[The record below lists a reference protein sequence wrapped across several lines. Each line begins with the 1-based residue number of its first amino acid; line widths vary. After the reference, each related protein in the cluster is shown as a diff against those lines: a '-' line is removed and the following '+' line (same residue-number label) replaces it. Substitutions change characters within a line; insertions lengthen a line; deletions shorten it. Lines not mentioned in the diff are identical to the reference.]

1 MVELI
6 KEFPLS
12 DIGGQMMEEKIR
24 KVAYTKQEVNIMID
38 RAVKVAVEE
47 ARRIDAESMRKH
59 NRDATVIS
67 MILGFTALALFVDGL
82 LRLLGIIP
90 PFMQIDIDVLDKI
103 VERVENDVIDKV
115 RQVPIQKILQS
126 GFRWMV
132 LIFVVCWVITLV
144 YAVRLMYSLYSTTDY
159 GVIEGKKV
167 IRKIPH
173 PEMMEVKPGDE
184 LMVVKFGDEEPKDE
198 LHEELKNRIEELED
212 DDEDDDGEGD
222 VVISRR

>member
-38 RAVKVAVEE
+38 RAVKVAVDE
-47 ARRIDAESMRKH
+47 ARRIDAESMAKH

-115 RQVPIQKILQS
+115 RQVPI
-126 GFRWMV
+126 RR
-132 LIFVVCWVITLV
+132 LI
-144 YAVRLMYSLYSTTDY
+144 
-159 GVIEGKKV
+159 
-167 IRKIPH
+167 
-173 PEMMEVKPGDE
+173 
-184 LMVVKFGDEEPKDE
+184 
-198 LHEELKNRIEELED
+198 NR
-212 DDEDDDGEGD
+212 
-222 VVISRR
+222 